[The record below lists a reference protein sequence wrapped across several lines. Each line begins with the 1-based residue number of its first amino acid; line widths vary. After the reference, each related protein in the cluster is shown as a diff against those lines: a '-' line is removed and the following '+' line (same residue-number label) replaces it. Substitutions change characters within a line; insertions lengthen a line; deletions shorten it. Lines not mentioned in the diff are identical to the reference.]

1 MQLNDKQLFE
11 DCAESLTA
19 MNETV
24 EAARL
29 FELAENWDQA
39 CQLYIQMQAW
49 QKVHAILPNVSNV
62 SLQKWPNSYRICF
75 DSNQNRRK
83 YQFSFIPAKNAC
95 SLCEIMRS

>member
-62 SLQKWPNSYRICF
+62 SEKKMAQFLSDLLRFHPQTGEKHF
-75 DSNQNRRK
+75 
-83 YQFSFIPAKNAC
+83 FSFIPAKNAC
-95 SLCEIMRS
+95 SLCEIM